1 VNLKQSSAVPPAPV
15 RQARAR
21 RLEKRSGLA
30 RFLLVVTGVF
40 LLTLAAGHALAESVG
55 GGGTSALRGNDRG
68 ERLNGLGGED
78 GIWGLGGDDELYGG
92 EGRDLILGGAGDD
105 FIEAKD
111 GEADFVGCGSGN
123 DVTSVD
129 FADRVA
135 RDCETIYPG

>member
-1 VNLKQSSAVPPAPV
+1 M
-15 RQARAR
+15 
-21 RLEKRSGLA
+21 EKRSGLA
-30 RFLLVVTGVF
+30 RFLLVVIGVF

-55 GGGTSALRGNDRG
+55 GGGTSALRGNDG
-68 ERLNGLGGED
+68 AERLNGSGRED

-123 DVTSVD
+123 DVASVD
-129 FADRVA
+129 LADHVA